1 MSVMIPLQKT
11 ACLAGSYD
19 VVVCGGGVA
28 GFAAAVSAARAGMKT
43 AIVERFNSFGGTAT
57 NGNVMPISGFFHK
70 EKRVVGGIGW
80 ELVQRLEAMGA
91 AQVEM
96 PKGHVSANIELMKL
110 EMQRMLLESGVALY
124 LNCYIT
130 DTVLEDGAVKYVI
143 LESKSGTEA
152 LEAKCVIDAT
162 GDGDVCHLAGVPMQE
177 KKEELQPMS
186 MCFLL
191 DGVDLTTEL
200 MKDCIHH
207 NGFAGK
213 PSENRVIREYLL
225 TRTDKLSQFGGP
237 WFNTLLRGNA
247 VAVNVTRAAGDS
259 TDRASQTAAE
269 LKMREDIF
277 TAVELLRE
285 HFPEF
290 KDAHV
295 VSTPIMVGVRE
306 SRHILGEE
314 MARAE
319 EMLSGKRYPC
329 EVAHCAHPMDIH
341 SAKSSA
347 QRLIRLEGAAYV
359 PHGALVPKGSR
370 NLLVAGRCLCADQ
383 GAYASIRV
391 QATLMCI
398 GEAAGLMAAMHCAAG
413 MAVSALPE
421 NALAA
426 SFAERNFVL

>member
-1 MSVMIPLQKT
+1 MSTMIPLNKT
-11 ACLAGSYD
+11 AKLVGSFD

-28 GFAAAVSAARAGMKT
+28 GFAAAVSAARQGLRT
-43 AIVERFNSFGGTAT
+43 AIIERFNSFGGTAT
-57 NGNVMPISGFFHK
+57 IGNVMPISGFFFK

-80 ELVQRLEAMGA
+80 ELVERLEAMGA

-96 PKGHVSANIELMKL
+96 PKGHVSANIELIKL
-110 EMQRMLLESGVALY
+110 EMQRMLLECGVKLY
-124 LNCYIT
+124 LNSYVT

-143 LESKSGTEA
+143 FESKSGTEA
-152 LEAKCVIDAT
+152 LEAKCFIDAT

-191 DGVDLTTEL
+191 DGVDLTTDL

-207 NGFAGK
+207 NGLGGK
-213 PSENRVIREYLL
+213 PSENKVVREYLL

-247 VAVNVTRAAGDS
+247 IAVNMTRSAGDS
-259 TDRASQTAAE
+259 TDRESQTQAE
-269 LKMREDIF
+269 LKLREDIF

-295 VSTPIMVGVRE
+295 VSTPLLVGVRE
-306 SRHILGEE
+306 SRHIDGEQ
-314 MARAE
+314 MAVGS
-319 EMLSGKRYPC
+319 EMLSGTRYAC

-347 QRLIRLEGAAYV
+347 QQLIRLEGAAYV

-383 GAYASIRV
+383 GAYATVRV
-391 QATLMCI
+391 QATLMSI
-398 GEAAGLMAAMHCAAG
+398 GQAAGIMAAMHCRTGAP
-413 MAVSALPE
+413 VCRLPE
-421 NALAA
+421 QELAEA
-426 SFAERNFVL
+426 FQAEKFVL

>member
-1 MSVMIPLQKT
+1 MSTLIPLNKT
-11 ACLAGSYD
+11 ARLAGSYD

-43 AIVERFNSFGGTAT
+43 AIIERFNSFGGTAT
-57 NGNVMPISGFFHK
+57 HGNVIPVSGFFHK

-80 ELVQRLEAMGA
+80 ELIQRLEAVGA

-96 PKGHVSANIELMKL
+96 PKGHVSVNIELLKL

-124 LNCYIT
+124 LNSYIT
-130 DTVLEDGAVKYVI
+130 DTLLEAGKAKYVVF
-143 LESKSGTEA
+143 ESKSGTEA
-152 LEAKCVIDAT
+152 LEAECVIDAT
-162 GDGDVCHLAGVPMQE
+162 GDGDVCHLAGVAMQE

-191 DGVDLTTEL
+191 DGVDLTTDL
-200 MKDCIHH
+200 MRDCIHH
-207 NGFAGK
+207 NGLGGK

-247 VAVNVTRAAGDS
+247 VAVNMTRSAGDS
-259 TDRASQTAAE
+259 TDRESQTQAE

-295 VSTPIMVGVRE
+295 VSTPIMAGVRE

-341 SAKSSA
+341 SAKSSN
-347 QRLIRLEGAAYV
+347 QQLIRLEGAAYV
-359 PHGALVPKGSR
+359 PHGTLVPQGSR

-391 QATLMCI
+391 QATLMSI
-398 GEAAGLMAAMHCAAG
+398 GEAAGLMAAMHCATG
-413 MAVSALPE
+413 KDVSALPE
-421 NALAA
+421 KELAE
-426 SFAERNFVL
+426 SFAKRAFVL